1 MSRVAIVSGGTRG
14 IGASIVEHLLGLGYR
29 VATFGRSESEA
40 IQALRAA
47 SGGGDQLYFETVD
60 AADAEQLKGF
70 VEAVIERYGRV
81 DALVNNA
88 GLARDGVL
96 ALMTDQDI
104 EVMLSVNVRGAIVL
118 ARECVR
124 HMLVQR
130 EGVILNV
137 TSIVGSRGY
146 SGLSGYSA
154 TKAALVGFTRSLARE
169 VGRQGIRV
177 NALAPGFLHTEMSA
191 GLSERQRE
199 QIQRRTPLGRLG
211 TVEDLLPWVEF
222 LLADG
227 SRFMTG
233 QVVTVD
239 GGASV

>member
-1 MSRVAIVSGGTRG
+1 
-14 IGASIVEHLLGLGYR
+14 
-29 VATFGRSESEA
+29 
-40 IQALRAA
+40 
-47 SGGGDQLYFETVD
+47 
-60 AADAEQLKGF
+60 
-70 VEAVIERYGRV
+70 
-81 DALVNNA
+81 
-88 GLARDGVL
+88 
-96 ALMTDQDI
+96 
-104 EVMLSVNVRGAIVL
+104 
-118 ARECVR
+118 
-124 HMLVQR
+124 
-130 EGVILNV
+130 
-137 TSIVGSRGY
+137 
-146 SGLSGYSA
+146 
-154 TKAALVGFTRSLARE
+154 LARE

-191 GLSERQRE
+191 GLSDRQRE